1 MNDKLKLV
9 LALALNLILKCA
21 QTLRKGLAF
30 EHSLLK
36 LSRLILD
43 CSIEKLKSCKVEV
56 NVHSVETYL
65 CSKDRE

>member
-1 MNDKLKLV
+1 MNDKLNLV

-21 QTLRKGLAF
+21 QTLRKGLAL

-43 CSIEKLKSCKVEV
+43 CSIEKLKSCKVKV
-56 NVHSVETYL
+56 NVPSVLTYL
-65 CSKDRE
+65 